1 MSNQIFQAAI
11 IASILASTIRL
22 ATPLLLAA
30 LGELVTERSGIMNL
44 GIEGMM
50 LLGAFTSFMITYV
63 TGSLWLGVL
72 AAIVTGGLMALLMAF
87 MAITLKV
94 EQIVTGMSLN
104 LLGAG
109 ISLFWLR
116 LMTST
121 AKVDYLI
128 TDIFKQVQIPH
139 LSSLPFVGEIFF
151 SQSWLTYFAFFMVPV
166 IWFFLYRTKYG
177 LQIRSA
183 GENPKAVDTKGG
195 NVARLRYLATIF
207 GGMMAGLAGSFLTL
221 AASPRFVA
229 GISGG
234 RGWLAI
240 VIVIAGNWLPW
251 RITLAALIFAFL
263 DAFQLHV
270 QGVGV
275 QIPYQILLALPY
287 IFAILA
293 MMGSRAR
300 SEAPSSL
307 GVPYTRE

>member
-1 MSNQIFQAAI
+1 MSSQIFQAAI

-30 LGELVTERSGIMNL
+30 LGELVTERSGVMNL
-44 GIEGMM
+44 GVEGMM
-50 LLGAFTSFMITYV
+50 LLSAFTSFMVAYV

-72 AAIVTGGLMALLMAF
+72 AAILTGALMALLMAF

-94 EQIVTGMSLN
+94 EQIVTGMALN

-116 LMTST
+116 LMTTT
-121 AKVDYLI
+121 AKVDFLI
-128 TDIFKQVQIPH
+128 IDIFKPVSIPG
-139 LSSLPFVGEIFF
+139 LSSIPFIGEIFF
-151 SQSWLTYFAFFMVPV
+151 SHRWITYVAFLMAPV

-177 LQIRSA
+177 LQIRSV
-183 GENPKAVDTKGG
+183 GENPKAIDTKGV
-195 NVARLRYLATIF
+195 NVARLQYAATIF
-207 GGMMAGLAGSFLTL
+207 GGVMAGLAGSFLTL
-221 AASPRFVA
+221 SASPRFVA
-229 GISGG
+229 GMSGG

-240 VIVIAGNWLPW
+240 VIVIAGNWMPW
-251 RITLAALIFAFL
+251 RITLAALVFALL
-263 DAFQLHV
+263 DAFQLHM

-287 IFAILA
+287 VFAIVA

-300 SEAPSSL
+300 SQAPSSL
-307 GVPYTRE
+307 GVPYYRE

>member
-11 IASILASTIRL
+11 IASIFASTIRL

-30 LGELVTERSGIMNL
+30 LGELVTERSGVMNL
-44 GIEGMM
+44 GVEGIM
-50 LLGAFTSFMITYV
+50 LLSAFTSFMVTYV
-63 TGSLWLGVL
+63 SGSIWLGVL
-72 AAIVTGGLMALLMAF
+72 AALVTGGLMALLMAF

-94 EQIVTGMSLN
+94 EQIVTGMALN

-128 TDIFKQVQIPH
+128 IEIFKPIEIPY
-139 LSSLPFVGEIFF
+139 LSSIPYIGEVLF
-151 SQSWLTYFAFFMVPV
+151 SQRWLTYFAFFMVPV

-177 LQIRSA
+177 LQIRSV
-183 GENPKAVDTKGG
+183 GENPKAVDTKGV
-195 NVARLRYLATIF
+195 NVARLQYLATIF
-207 GGMMAGLAGSFLTL
+207 GGMMAGLGGAFLTL
-221 AASPRFVA
+221 AASPRFVP
-229 GISGG
+229 GMSGG

-251 RITLAALIFAFL
+251 RITLAALVFAFL

-287 IFAILA
+287 IFAIIA

-300 SEAPSSL
+300 SESPSSL